1 METALNLK
9 QILQKII
16 ADRQP
21 ILLSDRNKDWEA
33 PDLLTSLSESI
44 LSRQA
49 HLQSG
54 LYIAEISERG
64 YLGTVLYR
72 IKSKPVE
79 EQC

>member
-1 METALNLK
+1 MDLK

-21 ILLSDRNKDWEA
+21 ILLSDRYKDWEA
-33 PDLLTSLSESI
+33 PDLLTGLSESI

-49 HLQSG
+49 YLQSG
-54 LYIAEISERG
+54 LYIAEISEQG

-72 IKSKPVE
+72 IKPKPVE
-79 EQC
+79 DPC